1 MSNHRTALIRTA
13 AEEACLSAEAAEVLI
28 AECPWLDGVEEV
40 NDSLGPE
47 LLSEQARSLHLSGKQ
62 VEEFFYCYNARVRAV
77 ANPLALVQSEAYAA
91 MATALVGQGRED
103 AFGEGDYW
111 LISDSFSTRTP
122 TIVVFNGFRLSREAV
137 QALQRILC
145 TYACAFSELRI
156 SSEEGAEV
164 LTLRPQ

>member
-1 MSNHRTALIRTA
+1 MIHA
-13 AEEACLSAEAAEVLI
+13 AAKDAGLSPEAAEVLI
-28 AECPWLDGVEEV
+28 AECPWLDGANEV
-40 NDSLGPE
+40 SESLGPE
-47 LLSEQARSLHLSGKQ
+47 LLSEQAESLHLSHAQ
-62 VEEFFYCYNARVRAV
+62 VERFLCCYNAGVQAV
-77 ANPLALVQSEAYAA
+77 VDPLAVVRSEAYAA

-111 LISDSFSTRTP
+111 LNSDSFSTRTP

-137 QALQRILC
+137 QRLQRILC
-145 TYACAFSELRI
+145 EYAYAFSELRI